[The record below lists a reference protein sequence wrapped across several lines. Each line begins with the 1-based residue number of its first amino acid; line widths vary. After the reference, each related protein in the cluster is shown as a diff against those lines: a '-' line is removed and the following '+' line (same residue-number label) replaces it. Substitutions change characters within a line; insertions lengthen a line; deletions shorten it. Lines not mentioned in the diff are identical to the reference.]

1 LRKSREILV
10 IFSYRKRNKR
20 GDPIV
25 CGLAVLFSVPFLVLV
40 LLFSK
45 DYLIITWISVFM
57 AETLLC
63 SNWALISDML
73 MV

>member
-1 LRKSREILV
+1 L
-10 IFSYRKRNKR
+10 FSYRRFNAR

-25 CGLAVLFSVPFLVLV
+25 CGCAVILAMPFLFFVLILSKDHLV
-40 LLFSK
+40 L
-45 DYLIITWISVFM
+45 TWIFIFV

-73 MV
+73 MVEFLFNNLIY

>member
-1 LRKSREILV
+1 LYFR
-10 IFSYRKRNKR
+10 YRKINKR

-25 CGLAVLFSVPFLVLV
+25 CGVAVLLSVPFLIAV

-45 DYLIITWISVFM
+45 DSLVSTWICVFM
-57 AETLLC
+57 GETLLC

-73 MV
+73 MVKI